1 MNYNN
6 IKTTI
11 FKEIR
16 GILRD
21 KKSLRKII
29 LYPLL
34 IPFVILLFGFLIGS
48 FEDANYV
55 IGINYQMSE
64 DEKEIVKDLDNTTFK
79 EYSNESELENAY
91 KNEEING
98 YIVKTDNNYV
108 IYANESQNSGQM
120 VISFATAYLES
131 YNRVL
136 GNNYLVENGIDVER
150 AFNSIKYETKSVGG
164 KEIDILFSTISN
176 LIIAYIAMIIVMV
189 SIVVV
194 TDATSGEKERG
205 TLETIL
211 TFPVRSSELIL
222 GKYIASTLL
231 AFIVGLISYLLT
243 IPSFY
248 IGKSI
253 LSFEIYNELVYT
265 TSFGAVIL
273 SIFII
278 LLTSLL
284 ASGLCLAL
292 SGKAKT
298 YKEAQSSLQF
308 LTMLPMIPYF
318 MEFMEIDNFIFNL
331 IPIANCSALFNDV
344 VANSIDIKSL
354 IIIITSTIIY
364 IVLIIVYISKQYKKE
379 EILF

>member
-108 IYANESQNSGQM
+108 IYTNESQNSGQM

-136 GNNYLVENGIDVER
+136 GNNYLVENGIDVEK

-164 KEIDILFSTISN
+164 EEIDLLFSTISN

-248 IGKSI
+248 IGKSV